1 MDGPMKHRPPFPG
14 YAPGQDNAVLE
25 TLLSHRSIRHY
36 KDTPVSEEALDL
48 ILEAAQ
54 RAPTSSNMQSYSIIV
69 VDDRDRREKVCALCA
84 NQRFIAECG
93 VFLVFCADNSRL
105 IDVCERQG
113 YRYRGDHLNTIL
125 IAHGDATIAC
135 QNAAVAAESMGFGT
149 CMAGAIR
156 RRPQAISDLLEL
168 PRHVFA
174 TVGLAI
180 GIPGED
186 SGLKPRLPRR
196 VIVSRNR
203 YSTHH
208 QEEDLVEY
216 DRTMGHTGIYHG
228 RMEPITE
235 VDPNLKENFTDETY
249 GWFEHTARRL
259 AGANQEE
266 KRGLGQFLVGK
277 GFSRE

>member
-1 MDGPMKHRPPFPG
+1 MDEPMTHRPPFPG
-14 YAPGQDNAVLE
+14 YAPGQNNPVLE
-25 TLLSHRSIRHY
+25 TLLSHRSIRLY

-54 RAPTSSNMQSYSIIV
+54 RAPTGSNMQSYSIIV
-69 VDDRDRREKVCALCA
+69 IDDRDRREKLCALCA
-84 NQRFIAECG
+84 NQRFVAECG
-93 VFLVFCADNSRL
+93 VLLVFCADMSRL
-105 IDVCERQG
+105 IEVCKRQG
-113 YRYRGDHLNTIL
+113 YRYRADHLNTIL
-125 IAHGDATIAC
+125 FATEDAVIAC

-149 CMAGAIR
+149 CMAGVVR

-180 GIPGED
+180 GVAGED

-203 YSTHH
+203 YSTRH

-235 VDPNLKENFTDETY
+235 VDPDLKETFTDETY

>member
-1 MDGPMKHRPPFPG
+1 MNEAMTSRPPFPG
-14 YAPGQDNAVLE
+14 YAPGQDNPVLE

-36 KDTPVSEEALDL
+36 KDTPVSEDALDL
-48 ILEAAQ
+48 ILEATQ
-54 RAPTSSNMQSYSIIV
+54 RAPTGSNMQSYSIIV
-69 VDDRDRREKVCALCA
+69 IDDRERRETLCALCA

-93 VFLVFCADNSRL
+93 VFLVFCADMSRL
-105 IDVCERQG
+105 IDLCERQG

-125 IAHGDATIAC
+125 VAHGDAVIAC

-149 CMAGAIR
+149 CMAGVVR
-156 RRPQAISDLLEL
+156 RRPQAISDFLDL

-180 GIPGED
+180 GSAGED

-196 VIVSRNR
+196 VVVSRDR
-203 YSTHH
+203 YSTRH

-216 DRTMGHTGIYHG
+216 DRTMGRTGIYHG
-228 RMEPITE
+228 RMEPIAE
-235 VDPNLKENFTDETY
+235 VDPDLEETFTDETY

-259 AGANQEE
+259 AGGNQEE
-266 KRGLGQFLVGK
+266 KRGLGQFLVSK